1 MHFSYSPII
10 CDKVNV
16 QNAFFVSQERRDLS
30 FNDVS
35 FYVYVA
41 SVVGELMKKWMKERR
56 NDLMNEYGTLVE

>member
-41 SVVGELMKKWMKERR
+41 SVVGELMKK
-56 NDLMNEYGTLVE
+56 